1 MLKNEREYGWTNIFG
16 VLIKPELHE
25 NQPGALWWQ
34 RHRGPG
40 WSASAQTPEV
50 SRGRGLTSVVPTP
63 GGPLPD
69 PTGGYSWQGVSVSDE
84 ARA

>member
-1 MLKNEREYGWTNIFG
+1 MDEKEKDVTEFSLEEILKEFG
-16 VLIKPELHE
+16 E
-25 NQPGALWWQ
+25 NKEDA
-34 RHRGPG
+34 
-40 WSASAQTPEV
+40 ASAQTPEV